1 MNHFEAREGA
11 LWCEEVPLAEI
22 ADQVGTPA
30 YVYSA
35 ATLRR
40 HYLAFANALTAHP
53 ELGEPRIAYAVKA
66 NGNRSVLALLAELG
80 AGADT
85 VSEGEIRRALSVG
98 MAPERIVFSGVGKT
112 DAELAFALS
121 ARVGQLNVE
130 SVPEFERL
138 ATLAK
143 TVEGRPAVC
152 LRINPGVGAGGHAKI
167 TTGASHNKFG
177 MAVEEAE
184 AIYARAG
191 GGSPVAVV
199 GLACHIGSQIVDLEP
214 LEEAFAFMRDL
225 VLRFRAR
232 GFPVQR
238 LDLGG
243 GLGAPYFNTPDP
255 PSPAAFAAMAARVVG
270 DLGVELA
277 FEPGRV
283 IAANAGVLLASVIHV
298 NARPD
303 GHRFV
308 VLDAGMND
316 LVRPAMYEA
325 WHEIEAVRPRSGEA
339 LAYDVVGPVCETADT
354 FARDRTLGPM
364 AAGDL
369 VVLRTA
375 GAYGAVMAS
384 QYNGRRLVPEVLV
397 DGDRW
402 RLARPRPTYDE
413 MLDAEP
419 LAPWLE
425 RQGPRAAAI

>member
-11 LWCEEVPLAEI
+11 LWCEGVPLEEI
-22 ADQVGTPA
+22 AEQVGTPV

-40 HYLAFANALTAHP
+40 HYLAFRDALAAHP
-53 ELGEPRIAYAVKA
+53 GLGEARIAYAVKA
-66 NGNRSVLALLAELG
+66 NGNRSVLALLAGLG

-85 VSEGEIRRALSVG
+85 VSEGEIRRALSAGV
-98 MAPERIVFSGVGKT
+98 APERIVFSGVGKT
-112 DAELAFALS
+112 DAELDFALTS
-121 ARVGQLNVE
+121 RVGQLNVE

-138 ATLAK
+138 TALAQARR
-143 TVEGRPAVC
+143 VRPAVC
-152 LRINPGVGAGGHAKI
+152 LRINPGVGAGGHVKI

-191 GGSPVAVV
+191 LASVEVV
-199 GLACHIGSQIVDLEP
+199 GLACHIGSQIIDLDP

-225 VLRFRAR
+225 VLRFRAH

-283 IAANAGVLLASVIHV
+283 IAANAGVLLASVIQV

-303 GHRFV
+303 GRRFV

-325 WHEIEAVRPRSGEA
+325 WHEIEAVRPRVGEA
-339 LAYDVVGPVCETADT
+339 LACDVVGPVCETADT
-354 FARDRTLGPM
+354 FARGP
-364 AAGDL
+364 APEPYGGGRSRRPAHRRGL
-369 VVLRTA
+369 RRGHGQPVQRAPARARGARGRESLAFGPSAPVL
-375 GAYGAVMAS
+375 
-384 QYNGRRLVPEVLV
+384 
-397 DGDRW
+397 
-402 RLARPRPTYDE
+402 
-413 MLDAEP
+413 
-419 LAPWLE
+419 
-425 RQGPRAAAI
+425 